1 MKNKGFSL
9 VILVG
14 LNLLT
19 ACGEDQMGQFIAHG
33 GTSNQ
38 QSNNVVVFDEQAAIQ
53 ESQTAA
59 GFLTMS
65 EVDLLLRLMT
75 SQTPVLAAASPV
87 GSALNLV
94 KGLTQNLSSNA
105 SKVWDRFQK
114 LSNNGKKKMIAFMQ
128 ALSTKLHAQQ
138 PPKQPPVVIIPEQTE
153 LLQLAEDIFTYKLNS
168 EEKFYIAGFVLELN
182 KRAVKAN
189 EIIEYFFQTYDQ
201 LKDKSRQDFRVFA
214 KKWYIE
220 NEKLE
225 LANDTDKIIQPAIE
239 EVVIIE
245 PANDQVKEDVAYAE
259 SSEIQKAK
267 SELAQSVS
275 EKADT
280 AN

>member
-1 MKNKGFSL
+1 
-9 VILVG
+9 
-14 LNLLT
+14 
-19 ACGEDQMGQFIAHG
+19 
-33 GTSNQ
+33 
-38 QSNNVVVFDEQAAIQ
+38 
-53 ESQTAA
+53 
-59 GFLTMS
+59 
-65 EVDLLLRLMT
+65 
-75 SQTPVLAAASPV
+75 
-87 GSALNLV
+87 
-94 KGLTQNLSSNA
+94 
-105 SKVWDRFQK
+105 
-114 LSNNGKKKMIAFMQ
+114 
-128 ALSTKLHAQQ
+128 
-138 PPKQPPVVIIPEQTE
+138 
-153 LLQLAEDIFTYKLNS
+153 
-168 EEKFYIAGFVLELN
+168 
-182 KRAVKAN
+182 
-189 EIIEYFFQTYDQ
+189 
-201 LKDKSRQDFRVFA
+201 VFA